1 MKKKTMISFLLS
13 GGLSA
18 AALYLAFRNVP
29 IAELALYVKSVNYM
43 WIFPTLALTALSLIL
58 RAARWQEIVGAS
70 YPINFR
76 QAFHPLAIGFMLNF
90 ILPGR
95 VGEIARPIILQ
106 KQDQVPFSTGLTTVA
121 AERMLDLLFLIALFA
136 YVLGAV
142 KIDPNLDMVFGNY
155 HLNKD
160 TLEKIANGMMKLL
173 VVMIIGMIMF
183 IIPKIRQMMIRILT
197 AIPNRFSESSAFK
210 LKALRICLILIKIVE
225 NIASG
230 FTLVK
235 QPKRFL
241 ICLIYTTLVWG
252 VQVVSYYLM
261 SLGCP
266 GIELSVM
273 QIGAVMVM
281 ICFFV
286 ALPSVP
292 GFWGVWEAGGVFAL
306 TLFGVAAKD
315 AAGYTLV
322 NHAVQI
328 FPVILIGLGSAM
340 TSGVNVWQ
348 VSYKHA
354 GA

>member
-1 MKKKTMISFLLS
+1 MEKKTVISFLVS
-13 GGLSA
+13 VCLSA

-29 IAELALYVKSVNYM
+29 FTELALYFKSVNYI
-43 WIFPTLALTALSLIL
+43 WIFPTAALTVISLIL
-58 RAARWQEIVGAS
+58 RAVRWQEIVGAS

-95 VGEIARPIILQ
+95 VGEVARPIILQ
-106 KQDQVPFSTGLTTVA
+106 KQDQVPFSAGLATVA
-121 AERMLDLLFLIALFA
+121 AERMFDLLFLIALFA
-136 YVLGAV
+136 YVLATV
-142 KIDPNLDMVFGNY
+142 KIDPKLDMAFGNY
-155 HLNKD
+155 HLNKE
-160 TLEKIANGMMKLL
+160 TLESIANGMVKLL
-173 VVMIIGMIMF
+173 VLMIICIVIF
-183 IIPKIRQMMIRILT
+183 IIPKTRLMMIRILT
-197 AIPNRFSESSAFK
+197 GIPDLFSEASVFK
-210 LKALRICLILIKIVE
+210 PKARKLCSFSVGIVE

-230 FTLVK
+230 FILVK
-235 QPKRFL
+235 QPKKL
-241 ICLIYTTLVWG
+241 CICLVYTTLVWG
-252 VQVVSYYLM
+252 VQIVSYYLM

-266 GIELSVM
+266 GIGLSVM
-273 QIGAVMVM
+273 QIGVVMVM

-306 TLFGVAAKD
+306 SLFGVAAKD

-328 FPVILIGLGSAM
+328 FPVILIGLWSAM
-340 TSGVNVWQ
+340 ASRVNVWQ

-354 GA
+354 